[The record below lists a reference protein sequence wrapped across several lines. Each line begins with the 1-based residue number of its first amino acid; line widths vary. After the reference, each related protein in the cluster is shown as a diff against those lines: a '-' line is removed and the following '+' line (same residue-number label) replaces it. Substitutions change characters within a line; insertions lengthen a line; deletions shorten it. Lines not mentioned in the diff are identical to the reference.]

1 LYDEELKG
9 SAPSKSPPPQAER
22 LANTQNLIIEAH
34 SAKVT
39 LQLMKLKSEILNPKS
54 KIGSSL
60 PVMEHFY
67 TLQGEGFHQGKAA
80 YFIRLGG
87 CDVGCVWCDVK
98 DSWDAEKHPKLTI
111 ESLKLKVKE
120 TPAEIVVITGGEP
133 LMHDLDELTNELQA
147 AGLRTNIETSGAHS
161 LSGSWDWIC
170 LSPKKFKAPLP
181 GIIPLA
187 NELKIVVFNKSDF
200 DWAEKYAAL
209 VSPSCKLFLQPEWD
223 KAAEITPLII
233 EYIKAHPQWELSLQI
248 HKYINVP

>member
-1 LYDEELKG
+1 
-9 SAPSKSPPPQAER
+9 
-22 LANTQNLIIEAH
+22 
-34 SAKVT
+34 
-39 LQLMKLKSEILNPKS
+39 MKSEIVNRKS
-54 KIGSSL
+54 EIALL

-98 DSWDAEKHPKLTI
+98 DSWDAGKHPLL
-111 ESLKLKVKE
+111 EVRSLRLEVQK
-120 TPAEIVVITGGEP
+120 TPAKMVVITGGEP
-133 LMHDLDELTNELQA
+133 LMHNLDELTKELQS
-147 AGLRTNIETSGAHS
+147 AGLKTNIETSGAYP

-181 GIIPLA
+181 AIIPVA
-187 NELKIVVFNKSDF
+187 NELKVVVFNKSDF

-223 KAAEITPLII
+223 KAAGVTPLII
-233 EYIKAHPQWELSLQI
+233 DYIKAHPQWELSLQI
-248 HKYINVP
+248 HKYINAP

>member
-1 LYDEELKG
+1 MKE
-9 SAPSKSPPPQAER
+9 SK
-22 LANTQNLIIEAH
+22 L
-34 SAKVT
+34 
-39 LQLMKLKSEILNPKS
+39 
-54 KIGSSL
+54 L

-98 DSWDAEKHPKLTI
+98 DSWEAEKHPKYEI
-111 ESLKLKVKE
+111 GSLKSAVGK

-133 LMHDLDELTNELQA
+133 LMYNLDELTNELRL
-147 AGLRTNIETSGAHS
+147 AGLKTHIETSGAYL

-181 GIIPLA
+181 GILSFA
-187 NELKIVVFNKSDF
+187 NELKVVIFNKTDF
-200 DWAEKYAAL
+200 DWAEKYASL
-209 VSPSCKLFLQPEWD
+209 VSPNCKLYLQPEWD
-223 KAAEITPLII
+223 KASQMTPLII
-233 EYIKAHPQWELSLQI
+233 DYIKANPKWELSLQI